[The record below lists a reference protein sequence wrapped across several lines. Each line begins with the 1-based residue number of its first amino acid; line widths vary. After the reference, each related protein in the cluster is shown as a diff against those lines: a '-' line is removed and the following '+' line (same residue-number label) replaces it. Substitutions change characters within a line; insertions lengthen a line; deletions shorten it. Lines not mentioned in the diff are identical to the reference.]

1 MLFYLKEVIVIA
13 TVATSLKMFDMMTR
27 PLQQVTQALNLTIS
41 AMDKMSNSANRD
53 IKTANTLNAA
63 REAAQ
68 KASASLNQLATAQDK
83 AANNQNKVNNSFN
96 NGCRATDGL
105 HGKIKGLLITYLGF
119 QAVKQGIDSTIGGAM
134 RAQQQLFTI
143 QGIMGNKDVGTAYF
157 ENLRKQANN
166 STFAFEDFA
175 NNARKF
181 MQFTKNT
188 DSLDKLRGLS
198 ERLTLIDPIQ
208 GLDGAGFAM
217 KEAMSGDF
225 QSLRERFG
233 FGKAD
238 AEILKASKN
247 MDEFISKFDKL
258 LNKKGFTESMLQQ
271 YNQAAAAQF
280 NNLKSNLKTGLAN
293 AGNGALEALMPLIT
307 KLNKSFANGNFQS
320 FFNNLSRGLH
330 QVANITVWLI
340 DVISGIGSIIQ
351 NNGSIIMPVIESF
364 IAGILTLKA
373 ITVIYNTVQTISSG
387 IELAC
392 AIAKAIHTKSTLA
405 KASAD
410 AAATAAQWGLNAAVL
425 ACPLTWII
433 ILIVAVIVAIVAWSI
448 HTNGLKATWLIFTD
462 TLLTAWDSIK
472 INCVLLANIIM
483 NCWDWIEIASMKLN
497 IGVQNAFGNMKVG
510 ALMMIEDMVNGAIDM
525 INKLI
530 EYANKIP
537 GVSIEAIQHVT
548 FAAKANVE
556 NEASKKSRGDMLANY
571 IAEKDAA
578 KHERENKA
586 KIMEAKALVDHKER
600 LANIET
606 AKAEAKKKGNI
617 KDELLKGL
625 DLDKWNKDNGAG
637 DLAMDNNKHLKNI
650 DDKIDVGN
658 EHLEALKDLAEIES
672 IQNFV
677 TLTPTVQVTT
687 GDIREEA
694 DISMI
699 ISQIEDY
706 MQNELINS
714 AEGVYANV

>member
-1 MLFYLKEVIVIA
+1 MIVIA
-13 TVATSLKMFDMMTR
+13 TVSTSLKMLDMMTR

-41 AMDKMSNSANRD
+41 AMDRMSNSANRD

-68 KASASLNQLATAQDK
+68 KASASLNQLAVSQDK
-83 AANNQNKVNNSFN
+83 AANNQNKLNNSFQQ
-96 NGCRATDGL
+96 GLKTTDGL
-105 HGKIKGLLITYLGF
+105 HGKIKGLLATYLGF
-119 QAVKQGIDSTIGGAM
+119 QAVKQGLNATVGGAM

-143 QGIMGNKDVGTAYF
+143 QGIMGNQEVGKAYF
-157 ENLRKQANN
+157 ENLRNQANQ
-166 STFAFEDFA
+166 STFAFEEFA

-198 ERLTLIDPIQ
+198 ERLTLIDPTQ
-208 GLDGAGFAM
+208 GLEGAGFAM

-238 AEILKASKN
+238 AEILKGAKS

-258 LNKKGFTESMLQQ
+258 LSKKGFTEQMLQQ
-271 YNQAAAAQF
+271 YNKSASAQF
-280 NNLKSNLKTGLAN
+280 NNLKSNFRTALAN
-293 AGNGALEALMPLIT
+293 TGSGALEALMPIISR
-307 KLNKSFANGNFQS
+307 LNQSFNSGEFQS
-320 FFNNLSRGLH
+320 FFDGVTKGLNT
-330 QVANITVWLI
+330 VARITVFVINIFSRVGAVVKNNWSWIAPIIDGIVTALI
-340 DVISGIGSIIQ
+340 AYKTIALIVSVVEGISAVVKGIHAAHTMLQ
-351 NNGSIIMPVIESF
+351 TK
-364 IAGILTLKA
+364 ATL
-373 ITVIYNTVQTISSG
+373 G
-387 IELAC
+387 
-392 AIAKAIHTKSTLA
+392 
-405 KASAD
+405 
-410 AAATAAQWGLNAAVL
+410 ATAAQHGLNFALL
-425 ACPLTWII
+425 ACPLVWII
-433 ILIVAVIVAIVAWSI
+433 LIIVAVIVAIVAWSV

-530 EYANKIP
+530 EFANKIP
-537 GVSIEAIQHVT
+537 GVSIDMISNVT
-548 FAAKANVE
+548 FAAKANLD

-600 LANIET
+600 LANIEA
-606 AKAEAKKKGNI
+606 AKAASKNKGNI

-625 DLDKWNKDNGAG
+625 DLDKWNKDNGPG

-706 MQNELINS
+706 MQNELTNS
-714 AEGVYANV
+714 VEGVYANV

>member
-1 MLFYLKEVIVIA
+1 MIVIA
-13 TVATSLKMFDMMTR
+13 TVSTSLKMFDMMTR

-293 AGNGALEALMPLIT
+293 AGNGALEALMPIIS
-307 KLNKSFANGNFQS
+307 KLNQSFNSGEFQS
-320 FFNNLSRGLH
+320 FFDGVTKGLNT
-330 QVANITVWLI
+330 VAKITVFVINIFSCVGAVVKNNWSWIAPIIDGIVSALI
-340 DVISGIGSIIQ
+340 AYKTIALIVSAVEGISAVVKGIHAAHTMLQ
-351 NNGSIIMPVIESF
+351 TK
-364 IAGILTLKA
+364 ATL
-373 ITVIYNTVQTISSG
+373 G
-387 IELAC
+387 
-392 AIAKAIHTKSTLA
+392 
-405 KASAD
+405 
-410 AAATAAQWGLNAAVL
+410 ATAAQHGLNFALL
-425 ACPLTWII
+425 ACPLVWII
-433 ILIVAVIVAIVAWSI
+433 LIIVAVIVAIVAWSV

-462 TLLTAWDSIK
+462 TLLTSWDSIK

-530 EYANKIP
+530 EFANKIP
-537 GVSIEAIQHVT
+537 GVSIDMISNVT

-586 KIMEAKALVDHKER
+586 KIMEAKALMDHKER

-672 IQNFV
+672 IQNFI

-694 DISMI
+694 DINMI

-706 MQNELINS
+706 MQNELTNS

>member
-1 MLFYLKEVIVIA
+1 MIVIA
-13 TVATSLKMFDMMTR
+13 TVSTSLKMFDMMTR

-293 AGNGALEALMPLIT
+293 AGNGALEALMPIIS
-307 KLNKSFANGNFQS
+307 KLNQSFNSGEFQS
-320 FFNNLSRGLH
+320 FFDGVTKGLNT
-330 QVANITVWLI
+330 VAKITVFVINIFSCVGAVVKNNWSWIAPIIDGIVSALI
-340 DVISGIGSIIQ
+340 AYKTIALIVSAVEGISAVVKGIHAAHTMLQ
-351 NNGSIIMPVIESF
+351 TK
-364 IAGILTLKA
+364 ATL
-373 ITVIYNTVQTISSG
+373 G
-387 IELAC
+387 
-392 AIAKAIHTKSTLA
+392 
-405 KASAD
+405 
-410 AAATAAQWGLNAAVL
+410 ATAAQHGLNFALL
-425 ACPLTWII
+425 ACPLVWII
-433 ILIVAVIVAIVAWSI
+433 LIIVAVIVAIVAWSV

-530 EYANKIP
+530 EFANKIP
-537 GVSIEAIQHVT
+537 GVSIDMISNVT

-600 LANIET
+600 LANIEA
-606 AKAEAKKKGNI
+606 AKAESKNKGNI

-625 DLDKWNKDNGAG
+625 DLDKWNKDNGPG

-706 MQNELINS
+706 MQNELTNS
-714 AEGVYANV
+714 VEGVYANV